1 MRMKEKNLLFK
12 RAMLA
17 LCLLAVCWLP
27 AKADVM
33 HGDVD
38 GDGAVEISDVTWLIE
53 YLLTNDATGVN
64 LQNADVNQ
72 DGQVDIADVSKL
84 IDLLLLVPA
93 NPHPDS
99 DYVDLGLP
107 SGTLWATCN
116 VGASAPEEYGDYF
129 SWGET
134 EPKVVYNDETYKWCN
149 GFWNR
154 MTKYCTVSDYG
165 YDGFVDNKTELDPED
180 DAAYVNWGPSWR
192 MPTSEQQQEL
202 IDNCT
207 WTWTMLNGVN
217 GQLVT
222 GPNGKSI
229 FLPAAGCHIDESFS
243 NAGSDGCYWSRMLS
257 SDYPFGAY
265 SLYFTGSNYWNR
277 WLYARK
283 NGLTVRAVR
292 VSEENHEYVD
302 LGLSSG
308 TLWATCNVGASA
320 PEEYGDYFAWGETEP
335 KDVYKWETYQW
346 CTGSENTLIKY
357 CMNSNYGYNG
367 FTDGKTEL
375 DPEDDAAYVN
385 WGSSWRMP
393 TKEQYQELCEQCT
406 WTWTTQN
413 GVNGQLVT
421 GPNGNTIFLPA
432 AGLRWNVSLFE
443 AGSKGGFWSST
454 VDNPPRN
461 ANGLFYN
468 SGDWYYWGNSSRDF
482 GWSVRAVRV
491 S

>member
-17 LCLLAVCWLP
+17 LCLLALCWLP

-265 SLYFTGSNYWNR
+265 SLYFTGSNYWNH